1 MSTQTDMTIDQAPAA
16 VIKARKV
23 VADWEAKAST
33 AREEARRVDS
43 ESGREILEN
52 PNAAEKITLKVQTL
66 ERQAR
71 AYDNAAREA
80 RDQEKAAWR
89 KAVEAEAKQLEKDA
103 TTMRRDAAKIEAEES
118 KLIDKLEALQGVR
131 YEPVLGRPTSLDHGV
146 YVRGDDL
153 PRETKS
159 DDLKALAAGA
169 EAQTKMVRHALETG
183 QANGYE
189 GQSLIGQL
197 DVPPITAAA
206 LNAGAL

>member
-1 MSTQTDMTIDQAPAA
+1 MSTPTQTTDPTIPTA
-16 VIKARKV
+16 V
-23 VADWEAKAST
+23 AKAQAT
-33 AREEARRVDS
+33 VQQWVQKAQAARAEAQRVDS
-43 ESGREILEN
+43 ESGREILDN

-89 KAVEAEAKQLEKDA
+89 KAVEGEVRQLEKDA
-103 TTMRRDAAKIEAEES
+103 VNFRKEAAKIEAEES

-159 DDLKALAAGA
+159 DDLKARAAGA
-169 EAQTKMVRHALETG
+169 ESQTKMVRHALETG
-183 QANGYE
+183 QTNGYE
-189 GQSLIGQL
+189 GQSLIGHL
-197 DVPPITAAA
+197 DTPPVLAAA

>member
-1 MSTQTDMTIDQAPAA
+1 MSTPTQTADPTIPPA
-16 VIKARKV
+16 V
-23 VADWEAKAST
+23 AKAQAT
-33 AREEARRVDS
+33 VQQWEQKAQAARAEAQRVDS

-71 AYDNAAREA
+71 AYDTAAREA

-103 TTMRRDAAKIEAEES
+103 VNFRKEAAKIEAEES

-153 PRETKS
+153 PRETRS
-159 DDLKALAAGA
+159 DDFKARAGGA
-169 EAQTKMVRHALETG
+169 ESQTKMVRHALETG
-183 QANGYE
+183 QTNGYE